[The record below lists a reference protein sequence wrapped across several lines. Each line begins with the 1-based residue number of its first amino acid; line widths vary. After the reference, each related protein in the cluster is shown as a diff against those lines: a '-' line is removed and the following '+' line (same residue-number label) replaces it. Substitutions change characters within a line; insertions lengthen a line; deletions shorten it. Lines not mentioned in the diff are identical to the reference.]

1 MEKTMRNRIYVII
14 LAFILFITSFFSMS
28 FMTAKADDGSLNF
41 YKTNVM
47 DDLRSSKNFN
57 ILIYPFYESEEPEM
71 FILNVVEYCYS
82 FDVLRQGKYLARFIR
97 LVKRYVDVEELTPE
111 IINAFIDRIEIGK
124 KEKVFDRK
132 MQDITIVYNFVGAI
146 DLPQYENY

>member
-41 YKTNVM
+41 DKTNVM

-57 ILIYPFYESEEPEM
+57 ILSYPFYESEEPEM

-82 FDVLRQGKYLARFIR
+82 FDVLRQGNYGLYLYI
-97 LVKRYVDVEELTPE
+97 
-111 IINAFIDRIEIGK
+111 
-124 KEKVFDRK
+124 
-132 MQDITIVYNFVGAI
+132 
-146 DLPQYENY
+146 